1 LNPEKATEIEARAAF
16 YHMKVVGRIA
26 FDPVFT
32 KAMVQGETLP
42 EYAPQADATRQ
53 VKEIW
58 QQIITSEAMIH

>member
-1 LNPEKATEIEARAAF
+1 
-16 YHMKVVGRIA
+16 VGRIA